1 MLSPGAPLCSPCRAK
16 HDQASA
22 AGPSESEDSGA
33 VVESPPAVD
42 QPLPQL
48 AADAAPLL
56 AHLLQQH
63 LPLPEL
69 AGQQLLLPPLPLPDA
84 LAAPQLPFLAAAP
97 AAPAVPAP
105 GAMPQPWLMGLFNV
119 ALFEHH
125 GCRCHPG
132 TVRNGTVKRNENNQY
147 CLDCS
152 HVAGTGMCKLCLPAH
167 AACCSGRVFQIR
179 KYM

>member
-1 MLSPGAPLCSPCRAK
+1 M
-16 HDQASA
+16 
-22 AGPSESEDSGA
+22 
-33 VVESPPAVD
+33 VESPPAVD

-63 LPLPEL
+63 LPLSEL
-69 AGQQLLLPPLPLPDA
+69 AGQQLLQPQLPLPDA

-125 GCRCHPG
+125 GCGCHPG

-152 HVAGTGMCKLCLPAH
+152 HMAGTGMCKLCLPAH